1 MTASYFYAKIIT
13 FAIYLCIEKCIFE
26 FFYLTSVLS
35 FSLLCKRNWKSWW
48 GKAKLN
54 IGESL
59 RTFLS
64 KAVESYLFFYRLHQ
78 LERKKKWKKISK
90 YRNTETNI
98 IEGAFKKS
106 LFPIIDIEKI
116 KYFFEACVE
125 TANKI

>member
-78 LERKKKWKKISK
+78 LEEKKMKKETKISK
-90 YRNTETNI
+90 YRN
-98 IEGAFKKS
+98 
-106 LFPIIDIEKI
+106 
-116 KYFFEACVE
+116 KYYRRRIQEISVSYHWYRK
-125 TANKI
+125 NKIFFWSMCANSK